1 MAGGVQP
8 VAASGLGSAR
18 SRGCRSWPG
27 HSYSSSEVR
36 NEWRVIA
43 RQFGRFTVDRDRARH
58 ALRVGSSMGRGV
70 ARAMR
75 IHRLYGQRQRRA
87 RYASVVSRA
96 FDSTATRDEKRGL
109 PRPLGQPPR
118 PIATSDCI
126 SAQVEPHA
134 RLSEL
139 CTQVVRAA
147 TRSLDRFPHSIVH
160 DQVRRPIDGCGSSG
174 QLDVRVCPPT
184 IRDLDHR
191 QSGESRVPSKPHTWG
206 YFSRDGLSR
215 LGRES

>member
-43 RQFGRFTVDRDRARH
+43 GQFGRFTVDRDRARH

-70 ARAMR
+70 ARALR

-87 RYASVVSRA
+87 RHAAMVSQA
-96 FDSTATRDEKRGL
+96 LDSTATRDEKRGL

-134 RLSEL
+134 RLSQL
-139 CTQVVRAA
+139 CAHVIRATA
-147 TRSLDRFPHSIVH
+147 CGGDRFSHLIGH
-160 DQVRRPIDGCGSSG
+160 DQF
-174 QLDVRVCPPT
+174 DVTKVSVVPGGNWMSASVPT
-184 IRDLDHR
+184 VDVARC
-191 QSGESRVPSKPHTWG
+191 
-206 YFSRDGLSR
+206 
-215 LGRES
+215 